1 MARYSEVGM
10 KTVLIL
16 VALCFCAPAM
26 ALTIAAGTPEGTY
39 YQIAQDI
46 GRVADA
52 DGIPIDIVRTNGSFD
67 NINLLG
73 AGKVD
78 LAILQLDALKFVA
91 DALQAR
97 AGLNPLAEL
106 KVVLNLYPEEIHVI
120 TNNPTIRSFEQLDRK
135 KVAVGPE
142 NGGAALTAEVLF
154 TLYRVRADR
163 FFDAPAEALQKLR
176 EKTLDALIFVGGAP
190 VPAFEMLDRSFH
202 FVQLPANPLVEQ
214 IYQKTKIAPAIYPWA
229 GETETYSVPSVIM
242 TRDRKDPVY
251 AAVIQKL
258 VLAILTNK
266 HELDTN
272 GHPKWKSSMVR
283 YVPETAGYPPAN
295 QVIQTY
301 NLMDVLG
308 YQIIRKGAATE

>member
-1 MARYSEVGM
+1 M
-10 KTVLIL
+10 KTLLIL
-16 VALCFCAPAM
+16 MALCFCAPAM

-46 GRVADA
+46 NRVAET

-97 AGLNPLAEL
+97 AGLNTLAEL

-120 TNNPTIRSFEQLDRK
+120 TNNPTIHSFEQLDGK

-154 TLYRVRADR
+154 TLYGVRAAKL
-163 FFDAPAEALQKLR
+163 FDAPVEALQKLR
-176 EKTLDALIFVGGAP
+176 EKTLDALMFVGGAP
-190 VPAFEMLDRSFH
+190 VPAFQTLDRSFH
-202 FVQLPANPLVEQ
+202 FVQLPANPVVEQ

-229 GETETYSVPSVIM
+229 GETETYAVPSVIM
-242 TRDRKDPVY
+242 TRNRKDPIY
-251 AAVIQKL
+251 GAVIQKL

-266 HELDTN
+266 QKLDTT
-272 GHPKWKSSMVR
+272 GHPKWKNSMLR
-283 YVPETAGYPPAN
+283 YYSGAAGYPPAN
-295 QVIQTY
+295 EIIQTY

-308 YQIIRKGAATE
+308 YQIIRKEAVTK

>member
-1 MARYSEVGM
+1 MR
-10 KTVLIL
+10 TVLIF
-16 VALCFCAPAM
+16 VMLCFCTPAM

-46 GRVADA
+46 DRVAEK
-52 DGIPIDIVRTNGSFD
+52 DGIPIEIVRTNGSFE

-97 AGLNPLAEL
+97 AGLNTLAEL
-106 KVVLNLYPEEIHVI
+106 KVILNLYPEEIHVI
-120 TNNPTIRSFEQLDRK
+120 TKNAAIRSFEQLDGK

-142 NGGAALTAEVLF
+142 NGGAALTAEVLL
-154 TLYRVRADR
+154 TLYGVHAERS
-163 FFDAPAEALQKLR
+163 FDAPVEALQKLR
-176 EKTLDALIFVGGAP
+176 AGTLDALIFVGGAP
-190 VPAFEMLDRSFH
+190 VPAFETLDHSFH

-214 IYQKTKIAPAIYPWA
+214 IYQKTKIAPAVYPWA

-242 TRDRKDPVY
+242 TRDRKDVVY

-266 HELDTN
+266 EKLDMS
-272 GHPKWKSSMVR
+272 GHPKWKNSMVR
-283 YVPETAGYPPAN
+283 YFSSTAGYPPAN
-295 QVIQTY
+295 DIIQTY
-301 NLMDVLG
+301 NLVDILG
-308 YQIIRKGAATE
+308 YQITRKEAIAK